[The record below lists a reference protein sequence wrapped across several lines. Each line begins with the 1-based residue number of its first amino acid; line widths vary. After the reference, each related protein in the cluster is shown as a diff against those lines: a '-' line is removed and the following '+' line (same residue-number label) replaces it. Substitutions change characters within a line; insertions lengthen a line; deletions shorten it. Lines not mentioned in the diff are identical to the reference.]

1 MDAKQ
6 LYQQLKKINE
16 PRGYYFNEN
25 MEHTMF
31 LVEGLIKNKYRY
43 GYMCCPCR
51 LAHEDIEADGDI
63 ICPCDY
69 REPDVAEFGSCY
81 CGLYVSE
88 EWNREQIEH
97 VYVPERRPVEKC

>member
-16 PRGYYFNEN
+16 PKGYYFNEN

-31 LVEGLIKNKYRY
+31 LVEGLITNKNRY

-51 LAHEDIEADGDI
+51 LAHEDIEADRDI

>member
-1 MDAKQ
+1 MDAEH
-6 LYQQLKKINE
+6 LYQQLKKIHE
-16 PRGYYFNEN
+16 ARGYFFNRD
-25 MEHTMF
+25 MDKTMF
-31 LVEGLIKNKYRY
+31 LIEGLITNRQRY

-51 LAHEDIEADGDI
+51 LAKEDAEADRDI

-69 REPDVAEFGSCY
+69 READVNEYGSCY

-88 EWNREQIEH
+88 KWNDNQVEH

>member
-1 MDAKQ
+1 MDKEQ

-16 PRGYYFNEN
+16 PKGYFFNVN

-31 LVEGLIKNKYRY
+31 LIEGLITNRERY

-51 LAHEDIEADGDI
+51 LALEDFEADRDI
-63 ICPCDY
+63 VCPCDY
-69 REPDVAEFGSCY
+69 RKPDVEEYGSCY

-88 EWNREQIEH
+88 QWNRNEIEH
-97 VYVPERRPVEKC
+97 VYVPERRPSEKC